1 MMIRNGNDV
10 AVVMQSPRGLTAS
23 LRAQAVQSK
32 IRNQKSKMSSC
43 RSGLVLVA
51 ILIIVAL
58 AAMVSASLLFSM
70 RAEMSAASAS
80 EKGNQAYATAMSGVR
95 RAMMLL
101 QTDPQ
106 NMENWYNNPDALQN
120 QFVVNDGA
128 TKWYFTIY
136 AENSA
141 DHKAV
146 RYGLDDEAG
155 KININTATPAMLL
168 RLPNMTSEL
177 ADCLIDY
184 RDPDNEARSEG
195 AEQSYYTSL
204 ANPYMIKNGP
214 LGTMEELLLVKGFN
228 ASIVFGEDAN
238 RNGILDANED
248 DGDTT
253 FPPDNSDGQ
262 LDTGLCGVAT
272 AISYERSVDSQGGAL
287 INLNGNP
294 AGLSKAG
301 LSAQTIQFV
310 TLYRAEKN
318 AFKHPSELLEMRYQL
333 KQDHPAGGSGG
344 SGGGTQP
351 GGRGG
356 KGGSGAGTQPGDNTG
371 SDGSGASTQPGGN
384 GGGSTVPEGSRAGDW
399 IESGVT
405 AEQLPAVM
413 DKLMVRPPVGLV
425 NVNTASAQVLALLPG
440 FDAGLAQ
447 QIVDARA
454 SVDATLKATT
464 AWLVTQNVVDADR
477 FKLIAPALTARS
489 LQFRIH
495 CVGFGVP
502 NGRFRVIEAV
512 VDLAGETPRI
522 SYLRDVTRL
531 GLPFAMNVEQ
541 TQP

>member
-1 MMIRNGNDV
+1 MIRNGNDV

-32 IRNQKSKMSSC
+32 IKIQKSKMPLR

-51 ILIIVAL
+51 ILVIVAL

-70 RAEMSAASAS
+70 RAEMSAAAAS
-80 EKGNQAYATAMSGVR
+80 EKGNQAYATAMSGLR
-95 RAMMLL
+95 RAMTLL
-101 QTDPQ
+101 QADPQ

-120 QFVVNDGA
+120 QLVVNDGA

-136 AENSA
+136 ADNPA
-141 DHKAV
+141 DRKTV
-146 RYGLDDEAG
+146 RYGLEDEAG
-155 KININTATPAMLL
+155 KININTAPPAMLL
-168 RLPNMTSEL
+168 RLPSMTSEL
-177 ADCLIDY
+177 ADCLVDY
-184 RDPDNEARSEG
+184 RDADSEARPEG
-195 AEQSYYTSL
+195 AEQSYYAGL
-204 ANPYMIKNGP
+204 AYPYLIKNGP

-238 RNGILDANED
+238 RNGMLDANED

-262 LDTGLCGVAT
+262 LDTGLRGVAT

-287 INLNGNP
+287 ISLNGNS

-301 LSAQTIQFV
+301 LSAQTVQFV
-310 TLYRAEKN
+310 TLYLAEKN

-333 KQDHPAGGSGG
+333 KQDHPAGGSGSG

-351 GGRGG
+351 GG
-356 KGGSGAGTQPGDNTG
+356 SDAG
-371 SDGSGASTQPGGN
+371 TQPGGN
-384 GGGSTVPEGSRAGDW
+384 GGSDAGTQPAGNGGGAQPGGGSTVPAGSRAGDW

-405 AEQLPAVM
+405 AEQLPTVM

-425 NVNTASAQVLALLPG
+425 NVNTASAQVLGLLPG
-440 FDAGLAQ
+440 FDASLAQ
-447 QIVDARA
+447 QIVDVRA
-454 SVDATLKATT
+454 NVEPTLKATT

-477 FKLIAPALTARS
+477 FKLIAPALTSRS

-512 VDLAGETPRI
+512 VDLAGETPRV
-522 SYLRDVTRL
+522 SYMRDVTRL